1 MFSVFGVGADFPIE
15 AWLEMSDQGEALS
28 EFLEEDIGVWVL
40 YGLQQ
45 VVEEWYLRDHRRL
58 SVGLLAMVWQ
68 VLVPFMG
75 LVGPFAHEVL

>member
-1 MFSVFGVGADFPIE
+1 MFGVFGVGSDFPIE
-15 AWLEMSDQGEALS
+15 AWLEMSDQGEALG

-40 YGLQQ
+40 DGLQQ

-68 VLVPFMG
+68 VLVPVMG